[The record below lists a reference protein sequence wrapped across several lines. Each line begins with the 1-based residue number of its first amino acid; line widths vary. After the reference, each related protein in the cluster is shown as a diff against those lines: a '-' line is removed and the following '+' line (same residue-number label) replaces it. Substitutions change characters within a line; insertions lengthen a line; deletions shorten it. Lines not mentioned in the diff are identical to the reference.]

1 MAGRGLSSQH
11 VESLVLN
18 MRLATDGF
26 TLVRSLL
33 SDAEC
38 EDVAQSLGTA
48 DTRGAGSRRL
58 LDEVW
63 CADLAGKVMAHPDVR
78 EALPARA
85 RAVQCTYFEKSA
97 AKNWLVPTHQDLSIP
112 VSGRVDHAALSGWS
126 EKERVIFV
134 QAPDNV
140 LEQMLA
146 VRVHVDH
153 CAPEDGPL
161 RIVPGSHERG
171 RIQPAQAAIAGRTAG
186 VVVPAKRGDAL
197 LMRPLV
203 LHASSKSFG
212 SSLRRVLHFVFGPEV
227 LPYGLAWWGRCSIV
241 ACRPVA
247 GVRDRLFGEVRRR
260 LLVGCCRRATCD
272 FRTRGPK

>member
-1 MAGRGLSSQH
+1 MQ
-11 VESLVLN
+11 
-18 MRLATDGF
+18 LATYGF
-26 TLVRSLL
+26 MLVRSLL

-38 EDVAQSLGTA
+38 EDIARSLGAA

-58 LDEVW
+58 LDEAW
-63 CADLAGKVMAHPDVR
+63 CADIAGKVLAHPDVR

-85 RAVQCTYFEKSA
+85 RAVQCTFFEKSVA
-97 AKNWLVPTHQDLSIP
+97 RNWLVPIHQDLSIP

-126 EKERVIFV
+126 EKEGAIFV

-153 CAPEDGPL
+153 CSPEDGPL

-171 RIQPAQAAIAGRTAG
+171 RIAPAQAAIAGRTAG

-203 LHASSKSFG
+203 LHASSKSSG

-227 LPYGLAWWGRCSIV
+227 LPYGLAW
-241 ACRPVA
+241 
-247 GVRDRLFGEVRRR
+247 
-260 LLVGCCRRATCD
+260 
-272 FRTRGPK
+272 

>member
-1 MAGRGLSSQH
+1 MQ
-11 VESLVLN
+11 
-18 MRLATDGF
+18 LATDGF

-38 EDVAQSLGTA
+38 EVVAQSLGAA

-63 CADLAGKVMAHPDVR
+63 CAELAGKVMAHPDVR

-97 AKNWLVPTHQDLSIP
+97 AKNWLVPIHQDLSIP

-126 EKERVIFV
+126 EKEGATFV

-153 CAPEDGPL
+153 CSPEDGPL

-171 RIQPAQAAIAGRTAG
+171 RIQPAHAAIAGRTAG
-186 VVVPAKRGDAL
+186 VVVPAMRGDAL

-203 LHASSKSFG
+203 LHASSKSSG

-227 LPYGLAWWGRCSIV
+227 LPYGLAW
-241 ACRPVA
+241 
-247 GVRDRLFGEVRRR
+247 
-260 LLVGCCRRATCD
+260 
-272 FRTRGPK
+272 

>member
-1 MAGRGLSSQH
+1 MQ
-11 VESLVLN
+11 
-18 MRLATDGF
+18 LATDGF

-38 EDVAQSLGTA
+38 EDVAQSLGAA
-48 DTRGAGSRRL
+48 DTRGAGSRRR
-58 LDEVW
+58 LDEAW

-97 AKNWLVPTHQDLSIP
+97 AKNWLVPIHQDLSIP

-126 EKERVIFV
+126 EKEGTIFV
-134 QAPDNV
+134 QAPDSV

-153 CAPEDGPL
+153 CSPEDGPL
-161 RIVPGSHERG
+161 RMVPGSHERG
-171 RIQPAQAAIAGRTAG
+171 RIQPAQAAIAGRMAG

-203 LHASSKSFG
+203 LHASSKSSG
-212 SSLRRVLHFVFGPEV
+212 SSLRRVLHFVFGPEA
-227 LPYGLAWWGRCSIV
+227 LPYGLAW
-241 ACRPVA
+241 
-247 GVRDRLFGEVRRR
+247 
-260 LLVGCCRRATCD
+260 
-272 FRTRGPK
+272 